1 MYCTKVHYTSL
12 WSDVVTKN
20 ISAHPLFSKLDKAS
34 GRARLQQLSRMIS
47 GSSSLPKYIDEESK
61 PTVVSSGLPSLDRLL
76 RYKGVRLGTL
86 MEWFESDGDS
96 VASASGATTLALA
109 VAVHLQTA
117 NELSA
122 RRPVVLVDRARSFY
136 PPSIMPWL
144 ESAPSVLPQSS
155 SNVRGHWSKK
165 NTVNSREEHLLYIV
179 YPANEADEFWTIDQL
194 LRCPSIAAVVGW
206 PACVSS
212 LAMRRWQLAARS
224 SGAVGLF
231 VRPSR
236 ARHEPTWAEARIQV
250 GLSHSLRNRYQHV
263 SSCGNVDS
271 ARLQSTSGH
280 WIHSRAFTLMQVGGQ
295 WDAMVAISEP
305 SVECVLDLTNG
316 KEHVGFHET
325 HMNFY
330 ETTEQLECQG
340 KVRRVS

>member
-1 MYCTKVHYTSL
+1 M
-12 WSDVVTKN
+12 TKN

-136 PPSIMPWL
+136 PPSIMALVGICTICFAPKFFECSWSL
-144 ESAPSVLPQSS
+144 E
-155 SNVRGHWSKK
+155 
-165 NTVNSREEHLLYIV
+165 
-179 YPANEADEFWTIDQL
+179 
-194 LRCPSIAAVVGW
+194 
-206 PACVSS
+206 
-212 LAMRRWQLAARS
+212 
-224 SGAVGLF
+224 
-231 VRPSR
+231 
-236 ARHEPTWAEARIQV
+236 
-250 GLSHSLRNRYQHV
+250 
-263 SSCGNVDS
+263 
-271 ARLQSTSGH
+271 
-280 WIHSRAFTLMQVGGQ
+280 
-295 WDAMVAISEP
+295 
-305 SVECVLDLTNG
+305 
-316 KEHVGFHET
+316 
-325 HMNFY
+325 
-330 ETTEQLECQG
+330 
-340 KVRRVS
+340 